1 MHAQRTGFPWAK
13 KSCLV
18 RGMSMADQA
27 QRWAEKTFGDAEL
40 GDERRTARLVAMA
53 AQVARTPAGTVG
65 QVFTEDAERQGAY
78 DFLES
83 GRVGVGAILSAM
95 TGAAAVACAG
105 ERRVLV
111 AVDGSSLTLVDRND
125 SKDFGAI
132 GDYAHG
138 GRGIKVISALA
149 MTEAGVPLG
158 LLHQEWWS
166 RPKDKPKVSE
176 KKKRG
181 RPVDEKETQRWI
193 DAINGSVRELRRQAP
208 NTRAWFHIDREGDST
223 PILLALKATEQ
234 DFTVRGNWNR
244 KVEQHL
250 GTLRRKLAYSAQRGS
265 YELKLSGG
273 PKRTA
278 RTATMSVCYE
288 PVTLKLR
295 DPETGA
301 RVALNV
307 TAILARE
314 ISMAPKGEERI
325 DWLLLTTI
333 AANGIKDALAVIDG
347 YTKRW
352 RIEEFHKTWKS
363 GACNVEETQLRS
375 VAAVQRWATVSAAV
389 AVRIERLKY
398 LSRTEPT
405 LAASVELTPLEIR
418 VLTALKRKRRR
429 KNESMPDS
437 ATIGD
442 ATRWIAELGGYTGK
456 SSGGP
461 PGATVLRRG
470 LERLH
475 IAVEAAVALLGLDDD
490 A

>member
-1 MHAQRTGFPWAK
+1 M
-13 KSCLV
+13 L
-18 RGMSMADQA
+18 MADQA
-27 QRWAEKTFGDAEL
+27 QRWAKKTFGDTEL

-53 AQVARTPAGTVG
+53 AQLARTPGGTVG

-83 GRVGVGAILSAM
+83 RRVGVGAILSSM
-95 TGAAAVACAG
+95 TGAGALACAA
-105 ERRVLV
+105 EQRVLV
-111 AVDGSSLTLVDRND
+111 AVDGSSLTLVDHND

-149 MTEAGVPLG
+149 MTETAGVPLG
-158 LLHQEWWS
+158 LLHQEWWT
-166 RPKDKPKVSE
+166 RPKDKPKVSA
-176 KKKRG
+176 KKKRA
-181 RPVDEKETQRWI
+181 RAVDEKETQRWI
-193 DAINGSVRELRRQAP
+193 DAINGAASELKRRAP
-208 NTRAWFHIDREGDST
+208 RTRAWFHIDREGDST
-223 PILLALKATEQ
+223 PILIALKATEQ
-234 DFTVRGNWNR
+234 DFTVRGNWDR

-250 GTLRRKLAYSAQRGS
+250 GTLRRKLAYSEHRGS
-265 YELKLSGG
+265 YELDVRGG

-288 PVTLKLR
+288 AVTLKLK
-295 DPETGA
+295 DPGTG
-301 RVALNV
+301 VLVSLDV
-307 TAILARE
+307 TAVLARE
-314 ISMAPKGEERI
+314 ISTVPKGEERI
-325 DWLLLTTI
+325 DWLLLTNVAVNSI
-333 AANGIKDALAVIDG
+333 ADALAVIAG

-375 VAAVQRWATVSAAV
+375 VEAVQRWATVSAAV

-398 LSRTEPT
+398 LSRTEPRLPAT
-405 LAASVELTPLEIR
+405 AELTGLEIR
-418 VLTALKRKRRR
+418 VLKALKKRRRR
-429 KNESMPDS
+429 KNESIP
-437 ATIGD
+437 AAPTIGD

-490 A
+490 V